1 MRSSIAKRGLILRL
15 KKSGSDAMKVLHA
28 KILFHLVIF
37 LPTLLCTQFIQFC
50 FVNCTNYVNGRKK
63 AFVRRSITATKHHV
77 LYVLFSVH
85 MRHELIKF
93 VLCCIKTHCG
103 ISQRLLTLSLHS
115 TIKCVFF
122 YRCLEHRSC
131 HGIFRRMHAVCAMK
145 WPRSVRR

>member
-1 MRSSIAKRGLILRL
+1 
-15 KKSGSDAMKVLHA
+15 MKVLHA

-37 LPTLLCTQFIQFC
+37 LPTLLCIHFIQFC

-93 VLCCIKTHCG
+93 VLCCNKNTLWDITKTTDVVATQYIKVR
-103 ISQRLLTLSLHS
+103 SFVAVLS
-115 TIKCVFF
+115 T
-122 YRCLEHRSC
+122 
-131 HGIFRRMHAVCAMK
+131 AVVTGYSGECML
-145 WPRSVRR
+145 SVR